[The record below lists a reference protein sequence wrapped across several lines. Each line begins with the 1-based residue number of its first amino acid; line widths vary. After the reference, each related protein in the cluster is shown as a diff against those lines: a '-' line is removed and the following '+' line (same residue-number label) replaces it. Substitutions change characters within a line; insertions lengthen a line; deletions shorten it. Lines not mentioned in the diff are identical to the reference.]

1 MARKPKLP
9 RLLRIREVAQMLNVN
24 PETLRR
30 WDRQGKFKAIR
41 IDSRGDRRYRSD
53 EILKMIEKI

>member
-1 MARKPKLP
+1 
-9 RLLRIREVAQMLNVN
+9 MLNVN